1 MGLDQLLELTSNVA
15 VKALPIAG
23 VVVLIFLAI
32 FLKRLVSLL
41 NTTQDCVQ
49 SIKKTV
55 ETANKELE
63 TLEKPL
69 QTLNELSDTVDCVH
83 EASKHAVRS
92 SIAIFLENLTYIKD
106 WIFKKMGNEEEIKEE
121 SCEVNVDGKNG

>member
-1 MGLDQLLELTSNVA
+1 M
-15 VKALPIAG
+15 
-23 VVVLIFLAI
+23 IFLAI
-32 FLKRLVSLL
+32 FLKRLISLL
-41 NTTQDCVQ
+41 DTTQDCVH

-92 SIAIFLENLTYIKD
+92 SIVIFLENLTYIKD
-106 WIFKKMGNEEEIKEE
+106 WVLKKMGKEEDIKEDI
-121 SCEVNVDGKNG
+121 CEVNADGKNG